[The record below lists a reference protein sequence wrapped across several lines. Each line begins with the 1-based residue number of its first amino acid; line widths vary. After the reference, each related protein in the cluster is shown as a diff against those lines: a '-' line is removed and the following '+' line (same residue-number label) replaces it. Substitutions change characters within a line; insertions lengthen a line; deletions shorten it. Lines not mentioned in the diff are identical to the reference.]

1 MSRDAFHVMGA
12 AVLLMDCAAAAGYQA
27 AWQLGAD
34 DSGLPPFSQESSG
47 PNSSPGSA
55 SVKDDDYYF
64 AGTYPTPVGV
74 VGTDE
79 NIAFVER
86 AVTASDPR
94 NRIHFPLTAAQASS
108 ASRLRI
114 TVDFYSGGAWI
125 GSTLPGYSQHD
136 VAVTFNGHPV
146 GVCNGITYNRTLVFT
161 VPAASVAAVAGA
173 NVLQIERTGG
183 GAGGYIGLDFIRLE
197 ADAGALADADADG
210 MPFWFEELYGLSDS
224 NAADALP
231 DPDADGLGNL
241 AEFLAGTNPTDPDS
255 DNDGLADASEL
266 ALGTDPLNPDT
277 DGDGLADGQET
288 SSSPLSANTD
298 GDAFPDNIELEQG
311 SDPTNSASVPF
322 DFPGAVSLQFVCER
336 QNSATLGPGEPA
348 GFFRLPHWNAP
359 PPLPQWMPDGTV
371 LSGSTS
377 ALKDHRGQ
385 VTSAA
390 ASWSYHHSEVGLHKG
405 TGDERLLDGMVI
417 TQRSASSN
425 IPVSVSVTGIPY
437 ATYDLLVYVG
447 YVYPG
452 SRGFLRR
459 GGDPATDRYFVAA
472 SAPPF
477 SGWKEITAN
486 TQAGI
491 APGNFIRYRNL
502 TGPIQSLSLRPIDYD
517 AVAIHGL
524 QIIDSG
530 SDSDGDGMSDDLE
543 IERHL
548 NPALAD
554 ATVDA
559 DGDGMNN
566 AAEIAAHTDPHDP
579 DTDHDGI
586 PDGAEAAHGCWPL
599 DPDSD
604 GDGLTD
610 GDEIHFSPFPSSPA
624 LVDSDGDGFTD
635 AVERAY
641 VSDPLSVASTPPPV
655 PVWNAATRTWLW
667 RVDNFRVL
675 WNHDQSMLGAIDGD
689 ETMLCEAVT
698 EIDQSGESREI
709 GIGIRYLNGK
719 LVHRFRCAPGAF
731 YHSAP
736 AGDGFWDSDWSAVPV
751 DRTRAF
757 GFGGYGPAD
766 DSVPLRLEFS
776 ATQSDAGA
784 NLWTIR
790 FLIADLTDPGSPV
803 TLASFTNN
811 TAVAAVPSLISGT
824 AEWTPP
830 SGTPGRIGLTME
842 TGVRALISPGAL
854 GPADA
859 DCDGM
864 PDAWENA
871 YLFNPAA
878 AGDAALDADSDG
890 LSNLR
895 EYLAGTHPRN
905 PDSDNDGAADGAEVD
920 RGFNPLS
927 AASIPTW
934 FNFSGNID
942 DLDGD
947 GLSDSWV
954 LWSGGKHRL
963 PAGDDDGD
971 GMSNLEESAAGTDP
985 DDARSRLDLTSWR
998 SGNDL
1003 VLSWTDLPDKAWHV
1017 ETSDA
1022 LNAWQ
1027 SAGGLPAS
1035 VVGGGRRQITLPS
1048 VFPPAAA
1055 KRFYRT
1061 GIGRLDADNDGVEDW
1076 AEKSVLGSSVV
1087 SSASLGQPLVKSN
1100 GLTLSGDAVA
1110 LLDRLQGSSPSG
1122 GTPGGTAPGKP
1133 SPVNASRFLMQAS
1146 FGPTPQAIRE
1156 VVDLGYAAWIDRQAS
1171 LPPSLLQPYI
1181 RQIKADAA
1189 GPHIDPYYAFNEA
1202 GQFVQGSNVSTP
1214 FARNA
1219 IDAQDQL
1226 RQRVAFA
1233 LSQILVL
1240 SRRDANL
1247 SQKPEA
1253 LTNFYDA
1260 LVRHALGNYGDLLR
1274 EVTFH
1279 PAMGWYLSYAGNQKA
1294 DPSVPRYPDE
1304 NYARE
1309 FMQLFTI
1316 GLWELN
1322 PDGSHKLAG
1331 NGQPVATYDNGDITE
1346 LARVFTGLY
1355 FTSPYGWGGGG
1366 WADEHLVQPMVM
1378 YADRHDFDAK
1388 RLPHGVVIPAR
1399 DATEA
1404 NGIQDVRDAVDALFH
1419 HSNTPPFVCRQ
1430 LIQFLVT
1437 DNPAPAYVQRVQDV
1451 FVNDG
1456 AGVRGNLAAVVKAIL
1471 LDPEARNQPLS
1482 PAFGKVREPV
1492 IRTMHLGR
1500 LFHLIEAH
1508 PEFVWWNGADTYY
1521 DYSIQEP
1528 LYSPSVFN
1536 FYTPVYQAPGE
1547 IRNAGLVS
1555 PGFQILNSYSAV
1567 SFPNLLWTYLHDGFK
1582 SGWNWNFP
1590 LDYRDTLLLA
1600 ENPAAL
1606 VDHFDLLVCAGSM
1619 TARTRGILLAALA
1632 NPALSQ
1638 KDRVALAVWTAM
1650 TSPEG
1655 GVQK

>member
-1 MSRDAFHVMGA
+1 
-12 AVLLMDCAAAAGYQA
+12 
-27 AWQLGAD
+27 
-34 DSGLPPFSQESSG
+34 
-47 PNSSPGSA
+47 
-55 SVKDDDYYF
+55 
-64 AGTYPTPVGV
+64 
-74 VGTDE
+74 
-79 NIAFVER
+79 
-86 AVTASDPR
+86 
-94 NRIHFPLTAAQASS
+94 
-108 ASRLRI
+108 
-114 TVDFYSGGAWI
+114 
-125 GSTLPGYSQHD
+125 
-136 VAVTFNGHPV
+136 
-146 GVCNGITYNRTLVFT
+146 
-161 VPAASVAAVAGA
+161 
-173 NVLQIERTGG
+173 
-183 GAGGYIGLDFIRLE
+183 
-197 ADAGALADADADG
+197 
-210 MPFWFEELYGLSDS
+210 
-224 NAADALP
+224 
-231 DPDADGLGNL
+231 
-241 AEFLAGTNPTDPDS
+241 
-255 DNDGLADASEL
+255 
-266 ALGTDPLNPDT
+266 
-277 DGDGLADGQET
+277 
-288 SSSPLSANTD
+288 
-298 GDAFPDNIELEQG
+298 
-311 SDPTNSASVPF
+311 
-322 DFPGAVSLQFVCER
+322 
-336 QNSATLGPGEPA
+336 
-348 GFFRLPHWNAP
+348 
-359 PPLPQWMPDGTV
+359 MPDGTV

-477 SGWKEITAN
+477 SGWKEVTAN

-491 APGNFIRYRNL
+491 APGNFVRYRNL
-502 TGPIQSLSLRPIDYD
+502 TGPTQSLSLRPIDY
-517 AVAIHGL
+517 AVVAIHGL

-530 SDSDGDGMSDDLE
+530 SDSDGDGMSDALE

-554 ATVDA
+554 GTVDA
-559 DGDGMNN
+559 DGDGMSN
-566 AAEIAAHTDPHDP
+566 AAEITARTDPHDP

-586 PDGAEAAHGCWPL
+586 PDGAEAAHGCSPL

-635 AVERAY
+635 AVEHAY
-641 VSDPLSVASTPPPV
+641 ASDPLSATSTPPPV

-675 WNHDQSMLGAIDGD
+675 WNHDQSMLGAIDAD

-698 EIDQSGESREI
+698 EVDQSGESREI

-736 AGDGFWDSDWSAVPV
+736 PGDGFWDSDWSAVPV

-776 ATQSDAGA
+776 ATQPNPAA
-784 NLWTIR
+784 NVWTIR
-790 FLIADLTDPGSPV
+790 FLIADLTNPGSPV
-803 TLASFTNN
+803 TLASFTDS
-811 TAVAAVPSLISGT
+811 TAVAADPSLISGT
-824 AEWTPP
+824 AGWKNP
-830 SGTPGRIGLTME
+830 SGTTGRIGLTTE

-859 DCDGM
+859 DSDGM
-864 PDAWENA
+864 PDAWETA

-878 AGDAALDADSDG
+878 AGDAALDADLDG

-895 EYLAGTHPRN
+895 EYLAGTH
-905 PDSDNDGAADGAEVD
+905 
-920 RGFNPLS
+920 
-927 AASIPTW
+927 T
-934 FNFSGNID
+934 
-942 DLDGD
+942 
-947 GLSDSWV
+947 
-954 LWSGGKHRL
+954 
-963 PAGDDDGD
+963 
-971 GMSNLEESAAGTDP
+971 
-985 DDARSRLDLTSWR
+985 DDARSRLDLTAWR
-998 SGNDL
+998 AGNDF
-1003 VLSWTDLPDKAWHV
+1003 VLSWTDLSDKAWRV
-1017 ETSDA
+1017 EISDA
-1022 LNAWQ
+1022 LNVWQ
-1027 SAGGLPAS
+1027 SASGLPAS
-1035 VVGGGRRQITLPS
+1035 VVSGGRRQITLPS

-1061 GIGRLDADNDGVEDW
+1061 GIGRLDTDNDGVEDW
-1076 AEKSVLGSSVV
+1076 AEKNVLGSSVT

-1110 LLDRLQGSSPSG
+1110 LLDRLQGSAPGG

-1133 SPVNASRFLMQAS
+1133 SPVNASRFLMQSS

-1156 VVDLGYAAWIDRQAS
+1156 VIDLGYAAWIDRQAS

-1219 IDAQDQL
+1219 IAAQDQL

-1233 LSQILVL
+1233 LSQILVI

-1247 SQKPEA
+1247 SEKPEA

-1508 PEFVWWNGADTYY
+1508 PEFVWWNWADTYY